1 MKLTRKQLLQITKEE
16 LQKVV
21 TEVSIK
27 FRKTG
32 KEQFTQTATGTRM
45 GSKDNPCPKPGSGA
59 YGVGER
65 LFDPHDM
72 SRPNPKEWEC
82 NTRIEDELHHAVTL
96 FIGGNSTEKLVG
108 RIGEFILNYFK
119 DKTDSKLPL
128 HRYAQAE
135 PLYRGSAR
143 KFNDYGF
150 DFLEQVQWDQGVEHS
165 KKITRFPFDGV
176 YQLRRPVS
184 SFSDSFNS
192 AADFMQSNS
201 DKDCIFIYETK
212 GTNQTANGGFFL
224 NLDGMYGLEDN
235 PDYSMSDDGKITF
248 TDVSNYWHE
257 NEVLLI
263 GKDKGDSI
271 AIDYV
276 YINTDHLNK
285 NLNKLKQLRPDL
297 AEKIRAN
304 VGFGDLK
311 LKQARS
317 QLKREIGYLKN
328 IVNDILPKYQ
338 SGEKKNRAGIDNL
351 IRRIRGRVTA
361 YSKNEDLYIAAGM
374 EKEYREFMAG
384 MSKLFRDL
392 QNLKEPP
399 KDWTSGKFDP
409 TTIPDPSPFGGNLE

>member
-1 MKLTRKQLLQITKEE
+1 MKVTKQELLRITQEEYRKLVQ
-16 LQKVV
+16 
-21 TEVSIK
+21 EVSIK

-72 SRPNPKEWEC
+72 SRPDPKEWEC

-108 RIGEFILNYFK
+108 RIGEFILKYFK
-119 DKTDSKLPL
+119 DKTDPKLPL
-128 HRYAQAE
+128 HRYAKDE

-150 DFLEQVQWDQGVEHS
+150 KFLEQVQWDQGVEHS
-165 KKITRFPFDGV
+165 KKITRFPFNGV

-192 AADFMQSNS
+192 AASFMQSNS
-201 DKDCIFIYETK
+201 DKDCIFMYETK
-212 GTNQTANGGFFL
+212 GTTQTAGGGFFL
-224 NLDGMYGLEDN
+224 NLDGMYGLTDN
-235 PDYSMSDDGKITF
+235 PDYSMSADGKISF

-263 GKDKGDSI
+263 GKDRGDSI
-271 AIDYV
+271 AVDYV

-285 NLNKLKQLRPDL
+285 NMNKLKQLNPEL
-297 AEKIRAN
+297 AEKIRSF
-304 VGFGDLK
+304 VGFGELK
-311 LKQARS
+311 LRLARN
-317 QLKREIGYLKN
+317 QLKREMGYLRK
-328 IVNDILPKYQ
+328 IVNDVLPKYQ
-338 SGEKKNRAGIDNL
+338 SGEKKNPAGIDNL
-351 IRRIRGRVTA
+351 IRRVRGRVIVF
-361 YSKNEDLYIAAGM
+361 SQNEDLYIAAGV
-374 EKEYREFMAG
+374 EKEYKEFMAG

-392 QNLKEPP
+392 QDLKPP
-399 KDWTSGKFDP
+399 SKEFASGKFDP